1 MSGPGTHTLFSSGS
15 RRRGRLVQAHED
27 GLIGDRKRYE
37 VSVETQ
43 GEVPADE

>member
-1 MSGPGTHTLFSSGS
+1 MH
-15 RRRGRLVQAHED
+15 RLAYAQEN

-43 GEVPADE
+43 GELPADE